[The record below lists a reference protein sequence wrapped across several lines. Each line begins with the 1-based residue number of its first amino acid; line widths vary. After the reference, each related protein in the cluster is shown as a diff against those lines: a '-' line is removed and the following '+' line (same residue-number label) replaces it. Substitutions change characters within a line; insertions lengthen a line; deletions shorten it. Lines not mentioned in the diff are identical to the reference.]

1 MNTIFSRF
9 VILVTV
15 AGVFFLISCKDRKR
29 NDKAIAE
36 LGKKAGKIRHSKD
49 TLPDT
54 PEFFISFDNKEY
66 TVEADNVNAYLGTD
80 STITL
85 FAKTGDT
92 SGLQL
97 VIPLKAQV
105 PFSVPTGYSSKNTKI
120 AFSEE
125 QAVLPTV
132 ILSNYP
138 LVDVSFNNLDDGY
151 HQKDLKADAIT
162 VTGYRVL
169 EGDNLHGWTH
179 QVKGYIHTTVLKNVY
194 SGKDKE
200 YNHDYEI
207 EGRFVVRFK
216 VH

>member
-1 MNTIFSRF
+1 MNKFISL
-9 VILVTV
+9 VALLIVGSGMILVS
-15 AGVFFLISCKDRKR
+15 SCNNQSQKDMGNADPVPGKGKTG
-29 NDKAIAE
+29 KAV
-36 LGKKAGKIRHSKD
+36 D

-54 PEFFISFDNKEY
+54 PQFFVSFDNEEY

-92 SGLQL
+92 SGLHV
-97 VIPLKAQV
+97 VIPLKALV

-132 ILSNYP
+132 ILNNYP
-138 LVDVSFNNLDDGY
+138 QVDVSFNNLDDGY
-151 HQKDLKADAIT
+151 HQKDLQPDAIT
-162 VTGYRVL
+162 VTGYRIL

-179 QVKGYIHTTVLKNVY
+179 QVKGHIHTTVLKNVY

-200 YNHDYEI
+200 YNHDYDI
-207 EGRFVVRFK
+207 SGKFVVRFK
-216 VH
+216 TY

>member
-1 MNTIFSRF
+1 MNK
-9 VILVTV
+9 
-15 AGVFFLISCKDRKR
+15 FFLPVTLLIVSAGMLLVSSCNNSSKKDTGNADPVPGKGRA
-29 NDKAIAE
+29 DKPN
-36 LGKKAGKIRHSKD
+36 D
-49 TLPDT
+49 TLPDE
-54 PEFFISFDNKEY
+54 PQFFISFDNKEY
-66 TVEADNVNAYLGTD
+66 TVEAGNVNAYLGTD

-92 SGLQL
+92 SGLHM
-97 VIPLKAQV
+97 VIPLKTMV

-132 ILSNYP
+132 ILNNYP
-138 LVDVSFNNLDDGY
+138 LLDVSFNNLDDGY
-151 HQKDLKADAIT
+151 HPSDPKPGAIT

-179 QVKGYIHTTVLKNVY
+179 QVKGDIHTTVLKNVY
-194 SGKDKE
+194 AGKDKE
-200 YNHDYEI
+200 YNHDYKI